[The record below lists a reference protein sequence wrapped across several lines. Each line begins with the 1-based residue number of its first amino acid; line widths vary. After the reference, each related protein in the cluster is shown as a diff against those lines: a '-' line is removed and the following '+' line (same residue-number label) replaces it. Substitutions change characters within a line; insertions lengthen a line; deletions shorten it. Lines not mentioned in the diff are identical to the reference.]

1 MTKPKSK
8 SLPAELST
16 LLHDIQADLPSLLKG
31 NLVGIYLHGSATQK
45 SFNPKRSDV
54 DVIVVT
60 HRNLSDAQFR
70 RVDAWLAEASCA
82 NPWTRRLQMPF
93 LIRGEV
99 LKMNSR
105 ACLYQFG
112 DFHRTGSDG
121 NPIIWMDVMKN
132 GIVLY
137 GPRADSFVPP
147 IGHQILW
154 SALKREVH
162 YLREEFCEK
171 PDSPWRDVRS
181 YRSYAVLTL
190 CRILYS
196 SRHGT
201 IVSKPGAGA
210 WAIKRLPK
218 GWEKMIRQ
226 ALEIDEGRS
235 RRSISRTFIVQFI
248 EFVERQIAATEAADR
263 SDD

>member
-1 MTKPKSK
+1 M
-8 SLPAELST
+8 
-16 LLHDIQADLPSLLKG
+16 LHDIQASLPSLLKG

-70 RVDAWLAEASCA
+70 RVEAWLAQTSGA
-82 NPWTRRLQMPF
+82 NPWTRRLQMLFP
-93 LIRGEV
+93 IRGEV

-112 DFHRTGSDG
+112 DFRRSGSDG
-121 NPIIWMDVMKN
+121 NPIIWIDVMKN
-132 GIVLY
+132 GVVLY
-137 GPRADSFVPP
+137 GLRPKSFVPP
-147 IGHQILW
+147 ITRQILC
-154 SALKREVH
+154 SALKREVG

-171 PDSPWRDVRS
+171 PDSPWKDVRS

-190 CRILYS
+190 CRILYTA
-196 SRHGT
+196 RHGT
-201 IVSKPGAGA
+201 LVSKPGAGA

-218 GWEKMIRQ
+218 EWDKMIRQ
-226 ALEIDEGRS
+226 ALEINEGKS
-235 RRSISRTFIVQFI
+235 RRSIARTFIVQFI
-248 EFVERQIAATEAADR
+248 QFVEGQIAATEPADR
-263 SDD
+263 ADD